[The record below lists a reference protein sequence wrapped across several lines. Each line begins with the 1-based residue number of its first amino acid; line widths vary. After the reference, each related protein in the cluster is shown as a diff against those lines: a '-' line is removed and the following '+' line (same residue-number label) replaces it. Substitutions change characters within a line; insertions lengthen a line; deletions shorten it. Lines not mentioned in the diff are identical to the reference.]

1 MIIKSTIG
9 IVFLCLLSL
18 STKAQEDSQYT
29 LDKIYQLDQNG
40 TVHLRT
46 EDADVRITG
55 SDRKDVRV
63 VVERYE
69 QIRGASSRR
78 SFEMEIEEKSGDLF
92 IKERKRTN
100 NWTVGYYRLDYEI
113 TIEMP
118 KNGSLRIDG
127 EDDNYLIQSV
137 DGSIQISTEDGDVE
151 IIDCHGDDFEIEMED
166 GDLELDGGTGS
177 LYISMDD
184 GDADV
189 TRGKFNDVE
198 IRIEDGNIILE
209 TALDDQGRYG
219 MDGDDADMELV
230 VLSGG
235 GDFNISKD
243 DARVSASSDFDLV
256 RETDYRVEYKLGAGK
271 AEVSIKTNDGRVRL
285 VKD

>member
-1 MIIKSTIG
+1 MKSTIG

-18 STKAQEDSQYT
+18 SIQAQDDGQYT
-29 LDKIYQLDQNG
+29 LDKTYQLDQNG
-40 TVHLRT
+40 TLHLRT
-46 EDADVRITG
+46 EDAEVRITG
-55 SDRKDVRV
+55 SDRDDVRV

-69 QIRGASSRR
+69 EIRGASSRR

-92 IKERKRTN
+92 IKEIKRSTS
-100 NWTVGYYRLDYEI
+100 WTVGYYRLDYEI
-113 TIEMP
+113 NIEMP

-198 IRIEDGNIILE
+198 IRIEDGDIILE
-209 TALDDQGRYG
+209 TALGDQGRYR

-243 DARVSASSDFDLV
+243 DGRVSASSDFDLIK
-256 RETDYRVEYKLGAGK
+256 ETDYRVEYKLGTGK
-271 AEVSIKTNDGRVRL
+271 AEVSIRTNDGRVRL